1 MASGLGEK
9 SGCYPP
15 LGRSLNGMW
24 SMPEQNLVPDK
35 ASVCR
40 YTATRSFTDMDN
52 MLFFSCPF
60 FHCCY
65 SCLHDRTKAQ
75 HMLKKKEKKKK
86 QLSLTYTFLSLPRNL
101 PVICSFCSLNQF
113 SPPTFL
119 LCLSQLH
126 KLCSLGSATGQAMKS
141 VSFLDVCNN

>member
-1 MASGLGEK
+1 MPSGLGEK

-15 LGRSLNGMW
+15 LGRSLNGMR
-24 SMPEQNLVPDK
+24 SMLSKTLYLTKLLYADIQLQGLSQIWIICN
-35 ASVCR
+35 
-40 YTATRSFTDMDN
+40 
-52 MLFFSCPF
+52 FFNVPF
-60 FHCCY
+60 FTVAIHAY
-65 SCLHDRTKAQ
+65 MTELRLNTCLRKR
-75 HMLKKKEKKKK
+75 KKKK

-101 PVICSFCSLNQF
+101 PVICSFCSVNQF